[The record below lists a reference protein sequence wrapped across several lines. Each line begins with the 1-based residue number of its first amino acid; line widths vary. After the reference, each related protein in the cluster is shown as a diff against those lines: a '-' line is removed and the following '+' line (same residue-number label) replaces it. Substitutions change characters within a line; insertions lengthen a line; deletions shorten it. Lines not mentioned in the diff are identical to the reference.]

1 MQGLFHLC
9 MIVRMNSG
17 KLFIVSAPSG
27 AGKTSL
33 VKALIDSN
41 PEVVVS
47 ISHTTRKKRPGE
59 IDGKDYFFINFDQF
73 KQMIE
78 RDEFIEYAKVFDN
91 YYGTSQ
97 SSVKQQ
103 LAKGLKVILE
113 IDWQGAAK
121 VRDRIQN
128 VQSIFIL
135 PPSKAELEK
144 RLHDRG
150 QDSEEIIERRMH
162 DAEAEIS
169 HYNEFD
175 FVLLNDDFDQTLLEL
190 TSLVV
195 EGRGSQSISEDNL
208 QALAENL
215 LSKR

>member
-97 SSVKQQ
+97 SCVKQQ

-175 FVLLNDDFDQTLLEL
+175 FVLLNDDFDQALLEL

>member
-175 FVLLNDDFDQTLLEL
+175 FVLLNDDFDQALLEL